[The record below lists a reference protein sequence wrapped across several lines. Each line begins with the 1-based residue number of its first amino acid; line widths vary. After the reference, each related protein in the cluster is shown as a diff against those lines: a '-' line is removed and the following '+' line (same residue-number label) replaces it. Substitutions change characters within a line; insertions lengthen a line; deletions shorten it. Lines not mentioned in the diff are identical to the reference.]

1 MAKNNG
7 KGCGICRLISSFMTL
22 ALIAAGGYAAWFF
35 MGKPNLDELS
45 EIGKGLADDLEERFG
60 DLTGALENFTG
71 FSPELWDEDPY
82 VGNNTTNLWDGFTR
96 GNGGL
101 KLELWNALD
110 ESWTNEYVE
119 AVKDWNEWCD
129 VKVLELTS
137 ERVEIEHACSH
148 KNGVMKVCNGNY
160 DETGWLGINEV
171 MKLQASGIITS
182 SIAKMNEY
190 YLLNADFDERL
201 YTMCHELGHGYG
213 LPHTDENFN
222 NRDQGNC
229 LDYTNTPS
237 NNIRPGTANCNRL
250 LSMYGSVDGT
260 ISASEFNAKSNN
272 ETRFLRYNTNVEKE
286 DEDSLMDDADY
297 YYEYGRA
304 EYSKSDY
311 DEAMR
316 DFHYELAAGNLMQ
329 DSDIEDLEVDEK
341 RGKWRRLTQH
351 ARGGHFARAL
361 NEDYVLEL
369 HVLYP
374 NPERDYN

>member
-1 MAKNNG
+1 
-7 KGCGICRLISSFMTL
+7 
-22 ALIAAGGYAAWFF
+22 
-35 MGKPNLDELS
+35 
-45 EIGKGLADDLEERFG
+45 
-60 DLTGALENFTG
+60 
-71 FSPELWDEDPY
+71 
-82 VGNNTTNLWDGFTR
+82 
-96 GNGGL
+96 
-101 KLELWNALD
+101 
-110 ESWTNEYVE
+110 
-119 AVKDWNEWCD
+119 
-129 VKVLELTS
+129 
-137 ERVEIEHACSH
+137 
-148 KNGVMKVCNGNY
+148 
-160 DETGWLGINEV
+160 